1 MNPQHLGVFILFI
14 TLGTFPGAARGLPM
28 VDAMVQARDSQESY
42 LQWSQKQAEKIGKST
57 RVNGQAGG
65 SWDMRVI
72 HTESS
77 YNFKLRA
84 TWFTPEVIRAT
95 ARYFQLRQGLTD
107 AATKALVAEAES
119 VGDTAILVE
128 IDPREGS
135 GVIPLD
141 WEAYLRPK
149 INEKS
154 DFIGV
159 AGLKLPG
166 LRSVKVLE
174 SVVPRDYSYE
184 RFWVVF
190 RLVDDRAQ
198 PLFSSSAKECELV
211 IRIHAKE
218 GRVAWTIPDSIRQL
232 EEALAAKR

>member
-1 MNPQHLGVFILFI
+1 MNPRKFGVFILYI
-14 TLGTFPGAARGLPM
+14 TLGTFPEAVRKPPM
-28 VDAMVQARDSQESY
+28 VGALVQSSDSQESY
-42 LQWSQKQAEKIGKST
+42 LQWSQNQAEKIAKST
-57 RVNGQAGG
+57 RVNGQVGS

-72 HTESS
+72 HTERS

-107 AATKALVAEAES
+107 ADTKAMVAQAES
-119 VGDTAILVE
+119 AGDAVILVE

-149 INEKS
+149 VNEKS
-154 DFIGV
+154 DFVGV
-159 AGLKLPG
+159 AGLKLPE
-166 LRSVKVLE
+166 LRNVKVLE
-174 SVVPRDYSYE
+174 SIVPRDYSYE

-190 RLVDDRAQ
+190 KLTNARAQ
-198 PLFSSSAKECELV
+198 PLFPSSAKECEV
-211 IRIHAKE
+211 VVRIHEKE

-232 EEALAAKR
+232 AEALAAKR